1 MSVSSRFMS
10 LLCLRSSALTAN
22 QRVLH
27 GWSEAE
33 ASIVALHLELH
44 RLVTA
49 PLQLRVQRT
58 SKCVKWFVLTVF
70 NESPHRFRVHRIKL
84 H

>member
-22 QRVLH
+22 HCMLH

-44 RLVTA
+44 RLGSASAEGAVHKQVREMVCVDR
-49 PLQLRVQRT
+49 LQ
-58 SKCVKWFVLTVF
+58 
-70 NESPHRFRVHRIKL
+70 
-84 H
+84 

>member
-33 ASIVALHLELH
+33 AEIVALHL
-44 RLVTA
+44 
-49 PLQLRVQRT
+49 
-58 SKCVKWFVLTVF
+58 
-70 NESPHRFRVHRIKL
+70 
-84 H
+84 